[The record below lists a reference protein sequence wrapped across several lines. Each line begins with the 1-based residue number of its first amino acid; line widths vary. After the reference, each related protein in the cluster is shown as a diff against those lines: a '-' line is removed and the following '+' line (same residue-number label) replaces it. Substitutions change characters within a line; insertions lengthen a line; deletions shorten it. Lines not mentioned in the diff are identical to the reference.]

1 LSNFFLI
8 LSLSIHHLSS
18 TNWSTDADSSF
29 IDEVLCEVPLD
40 TLQFHGDE
48 TPIECSQYAMPFIKA
63 LRVHQ
68 DTNLIKM
75 ADDYHLSCGLLL
87 DAFNKNTYGGT
98 GEAFDW
104 RLAKVALDLPV
115 ILAGGLNSDTV
126 AEAVQQINPYALD
139 VSSGVE
145 SAKGVKDIDHK
156 VK

>member
-18 TNWSTDADSSF
+18 TNWSTAPESFFKNTSSF

-75 ADDYHLSCGLLL
+75 ADY
-87 DAFNKNTYGGT
+87 
-98 GEAFDW
+98 
-104 RLAKVALDLPV
+104 RL
-115 ILAGGLNSDTV
+115 G
-126 AEAVQQINPYALD
+126 
-139 VSSGVE
+139 
-145 SAKGVKDIDHK
+145 
-156 VK
+156 